1 MSANPVTNRNEELR
15 RVAEQLARLVEI
27 SVTLNSTLNLEELLQ
42 FIIQTAAELLDCEAV
57 SILLY
62 DEKHGRLFFA
72 DSTGSNPEKLAQIPV
87 PLESSLA
94 GAIFRENRPL
104 ILNDVAS
111 DPRHYIQVARHV
123 DFEPRSLLGVPM
135 RIRDRVMGVLEALNK
150 RQGDFTEGD
159 EDILKVIASQ
169 AAVAIHNARLLQAL
183 QGAYDEL
190 KEADQLKTSFLALAS
205 HELRTPLGIIIGYG
219 SFLQEESQ
227 GELSDHAQQV
237 LNAAMQMRTLVD
249 AMTNLN
255 MLRVKGMK
263 LRKQVI
269 PIQTILRQ
277 VHDEIKPIA
286 DAKNQRL
293 ILVLPENPIPV
304 SVDVEKV
311 ATAFSN
317 LLNNAVRFTPEGG
330 WVSLGVQSHLGNVQA
345 WIEDNGIGIPP
356 GELKKIFQSFYQVD
370 PPMTRR
376 HGGLGIGL
384 TIAQGLIEAHD
395 GRIWAE
401 SEGEGKGTCFKVS
414 LPVAANQDGLP
425 EPA

>member
-1 MSANPVTNRNEELR
+1 MNRNEELR

-62 DEKHGRLFFA
+62 DEKHGRLIFA

-94 GAIFRENRPL
+94 GAIFRENRSL

-150 RQGDFTEGD
+150 RHGGFTEGD

-169 AAVAIHNARLLQAL
+169 AAVAIHNARLVQAL
-183 QGAYDEL
+183 QEAYDEL

-237 LNAAMQMRTLVD
+237 LNAAMKMRSLVD

-255 MLRVKGMK
+255 MLRAKGIT

-277 VHDEIKPIA
+277 AHDEIKSIA
-286 DAKNQRL
+286 DTQKQRL
-293 ILVLPENPIPV
+293 ILVLPEFPILVNADPERLL
-304 SVDVEKV
+304 S
-311 ATAFSN
+311 AFSN

-330 WVSLGVQSHLGNVQA
+330 WISVGVQSHLGNVQV
-345 WIEDNGIGIPP
+345 WVEDNGIGIPP
-356 GELKKIFQSFYQVD
+356 GEFKKIFQPFYQVD
-370 PPMTRR
+370 PPTTRR

-384 TIAQGLIEAHD
+384 SIAQGLIEAHD

-401 SEGEGKGTCFKVS
+401 SEGEGKGTCFRIS
-414 LPVAANQDGLP
+414 LPIAAEQNTSP
-425 EPA
+425 KPA